1 MSHTDL
7 SAGRDKSI
15 EASHVRLWRDQ
26 RGKLL
31 LRCGENAEPVDDVR
45 VARCFPWSLDGRYIS
60 IRNKDDEELYLFR
73 TLDQAEPK
81 TRELIERELAMQ
93 EFVPRIT
100 AVENIDD
107 RYEVMAWKVQTD
119 RGPIELQ
126 IKSADDIQLL
136 DDGRI
141 VIRDYAGGKF
151 EVRDIEALDSHSRQL
166 IEDHLG

>member
-1 MSHTDL
+1 MSHTDM
-7 SAGRDKSI
+7 SASRDKSI
-15 EASHVRLWRDQ
+15 EASHVHLWRDQ

-31 LRCGENAEPVDDVR
+31 FRCGEKVEPVDDVR